1 MRLTGFNI
9 SLILI
14 LFYGL
19 TPYIYINIFNYGK
32 SELYDLTKFQLTYS
46 LITILFLIL
55 LKKIKILKN
64 KKLVEKNNN
73 WLSIKYAN
81 LIFPIIF
88 ALSCISFFLNPW
100 SESRE
105 GLFASISALFR
116 ILWIL
121 VTIPLLKTSK
131 SKLLL
136 LLSVILMFIDGS
148 RTFVFIIF
156 LYYLLNNK
164 VNKKIILLGFI
175 LVLLSASFRNG
186 FYSFDL
192 LYGIFGEGV
201 NGSTGIFQVLLLPNS
216 DTFPYIT
223 HLFYTFFQPFFVILS
238 LFIPATFINF
248 DSSQFL
254 SSNVSSFL
262 PENYYPMG
270 GFYILSEFV
279 YYGYLGI
286 FLFLIY
292 YFVSFRLTS
301 ILLDNDFNQFSP
313 VLLFMMIKSSPFTYW
328 KWVIWFMI
336 FQFIFKQTEKILIY
350 AKISR

>member
-32 SELYDLTKFQLTYS
+32 SELYDLTTFQLIYS
-46 LITILFLIL
+46 LTTIFFLIII
-55 LKKIKILKN
+55 KKIRFLDNI
-64 KKLVEKNNN
+64 KLVNKNNN

-81 LIFPIIF
+81 LIYPIIF
-88 ALSCISFFLNPW
+88 ILSCISFFINPW

-105 GLFASISALFR
+105 GFFASISALFR

-121 VTIPLLKTSK
+121 VTIPLLKSSK
-131 SKLLL
+131 SKFLLF
-136 LLSVILMFIDGS
+136 LSVILMFIDGS

-156 LYYLLNNK
+156 LYYLLNNI
-164 VNKKIILLGFI
+164 VSKKIILVGFI

-201 NGSTGIFQVLLLPNS
+201 NGSTGIFQVLLLPNM
-216 DTFPYIT
+216 DNFPYIT
-223 HLFYTFFQPFFVILS
+223 HLVYTFLQPLFVLFS
-238 LFIPATFINF
+238 LFIPSKLINF

-279 YYGYLGI
+279 YYGYFGI

-292 YFVSFRLTS
+292 YFISYRLSS
-301 ILLDNDFNQFSP
+301 ILLDNNFIQFSP
-313 VLLFMMIKSSPFTYW
+313 VLLFMMIKSSPYTYW
-328 KWVIWFMI
+328 KWIVWFLI
-336 FQFIFKQTEKILIY
+336 FQFILKQIEKILVY
-350 AKISR
+350 AKLSR